1 MSKYHQ
7 ARTYTH
13 SITVG
18 ILIMQDNQQTPRT
31 IIQAVRGLNNHLD
44 DIYQA
49 VKHQNGLLNLNDDK
63 EATIRAMKK
72 SGLIYVAD
80 VIDGYMVYGAVARF
94 IKHFDEKGRFN
105 QTSDDVAKVL
115 NKIEQAIELHRII
128 KRKGGDEYSQE
139 VIENVWELSDILMS
153 ICYQFSVQVYEKMA
167 SINDIEARIRFNEL
181 QLKELKRLNDIF
193 SGQLTN
199 ERLNEL
205 GLFYDEFLTITK
217 NLLLPILDKCR
228 REMVNASAKLNS
240 ELLKFKK
247 ELKYK
252 SVNELI
258 GVWRQHF
265 RQCPNWQVD
274 DGLLITAPPCFFKTK
289 MSLVAYANWQDLGVD
304 NYIELAQKFA
314 LKPPTNVQDKTQPI
328 VVEMIN
334 EQIEEILSPEF
345 ERMLWFFECVEVYQK
360 PLDARSAFYQLG
372 VGEHMAMDDWLS
384 MIANYYF
391 AYQYDF
397 SVPLTITFDGEP
409 LSNYDGTQL
418 VYNLTVS
425 CE

>member
-1 MSKYHQ
+1 
-7 ARTYTH
+7 
-13 SITVG
+13 
-18 ILIMQDNQQTPRT
+18 MQDNHQTPRT
-31 IIQAVRGLNNHLD
+31 IIQAVRGLNSHLD

-49 VKHQNGLLNLNDDK
+49 VKYQNGLLSLNDDK
-63 EATIRAMKK
+63 ETTIRAIKK

-80 VIDGYMVYGAVARF
+80 VLDGYMVYGAVARF

-139 VIENVWELSDILMS
+139 VIENIWELSDVLMS
-153 ICYQFSVQVYEKMA
+153 ICHQFSVQVYEKMA
-167 SINDIEARIRFNEL
+167 SIHDIEARIRFNEQQL
-181 QLKELKRLNDIF
+181 QELKRLNDIF
-193 SGQLTN
+193 GGQLTN
-199 ERLNEL
+199 ERLTEL

-228 REMVNASAKLNS
+228 REVVNASAKLNS
-240 ELLKFKK
+240 ELLRFRK

-265 RQCPNWQVD
+265 RQHPNWQID
-274 DGLLITAPPCFFKTK
+274 DGLLITAPPCFLKTK
-289 MSLVAYANWQDLGVD
+289 MSLLAYANWQDVDTD
-304 NYIELAQKFA
+304 NYIELAQKCA
-314 LKPPTNVQDKTQPI
+314 IKPPTNSQDKTQSAI
-328 VVEMIN
+328 VETVDEKID
-334 EQIEEILSPEF
+334 EVLSPEF
-345 ERMLWFFECVEVYQK
+345 ERMLWFFEYVETHQQS
-360 PLDARSAFYQLG
+360 LDAHTAFYQLG
-372 VGEHMAMDDWLS
+372 VGDYIAMDDWLS
-384 MIANYYF
+384 LIANYYF
-391 AYQYDF
+391 AHQHSF
-397 SVPLTITFDGEP
+397 ALPLKILFDGEP
-409 LSNYDGTQL
+409 LLKYDGTQL